1 MRNMGVRIG
10 FLGGGNM
17 ATAMISGLLAQG
29 WRTSDLRVA
38 DVDPVARARLRE
50 TLGVVATDQPSE
62 VVSSSDWVVL
72 AVKPQ
77 QLRPLCQ
84 EIARS
89 AREHL
94 VVSIAAGIRTAELT
108 RWLDGN
114 ERIVRVMPNTPA
126 LLRAGM
132 TGAFALPSVSP
143 TERRQVDELLGAVG
157 KVLWVEQESRLDGV
171 TALSGSGPAYAFY
184 LIEAMQ
190 EAAGRL
196 GFNPDEGRRLS
207 VETLLG
213 AARLAAASEEPA
225 ATLRA
230 RVTSK
235 GGTTERAISVMDAHS
250 VKSHL
255 VEAILAAAERSR
267 ELGDLLGSDE
277 P

>member
-1 MRNMGVRIG
+1 MGVRIG

-17 ATAMISGLLAQG
+17 ATAMMSGLLAQG
-29 WRTSDLRVA
+29 WQAADLRAA
-38 DVDPVARARLRE
+38 DVDPVACQRLRDS
-50 TLGVVATDQPSE
+50 LGIVATDQPSE
-62 VVSSSDWVVL
+62 VVAASDWVVL

-77 QLRPLCQ
+77 QLRPLCRD
-84 EIARS
+84 IAGA
-89 AREHL
+89 ARDRL

-108 RWLDGN
+108 RWLDGH

-132 TGAFALPSVSP
+132 TGAFALAAVSA
-143 TERRQVDELLGAVG
+143 TERRQIDELLGAVG

-171 TALSGSGPAYAFY
+171 TAVSGSGPAYAFY

-196 GFNPDEGRRLS
+196 GFSPEEARRLS

-235 GGTTERAISVMDAHS
+235 GGTTERAIGVMEAHA

-267 ELGDLLGSDE
+267 ELGDLLGRDE

>member
-1 MRNMGVRIG
+1 MGVRIG

-17 ATAMISGLLAQG
+17 ATAMMSGLLAKG
-29 WRTSDLRVA
+29 WQAADLRVA
-38 DVDPVARARLRE
+38 DVDAAARQRLHD
-50 TLGVVATDQPSE
+50 TLGIFATERPSE
-62 VVSSSDWVVL
+62 VVASSDWVVL

-77 QLRPLCQ
+77 QLRLLCR
-84 EIARS
+84 EIAQP
-89 AREHL
+89 ARDRL
-94 VVSIAAGIRTAELT
+94 VVSIAAGIRTADLS
-108 RWLDGN
+108 RWLDGH

-132 TGAFALPSVSP
+132 TGAFALPAVAA
-143 TERRQVDELLGAVG
+143 TERHQVDELLGAVG

-171 TALSGSGPAYAFY
+171 TAVSGSGPAYAFY

-196 GFNPDEGRRLS
+196 GFSPDEARQLS

-235 GGTTERAISVMDAHS
+235 GGTTEQAISVMEAHA
-250 VKSHL
+250 VKSHM

-267 ELGDLLGSDE
+267 ELGDLLGGDE

>member
-1 MRNMGVRIG
+1 MAVRIG

-17 ATAMISGLLAQG
+17 ATAMMSGLLAQG
-29 WRTSDLRVA
+29 WQTADLRVA
-38 DVDPVARARLRE
+38 DVDPGARERLRE

-77 QLRPLCQ
+77 QLRPLCR
-84 EIARS
+84 EIAS
-89 AREHL
+89 PARDRL

-108 RWLDGN
+108 RWLDGH

-132 TGAFALPSVSP
+132 TGAFALPAVSP

-171 TALSGSGPAYAFY
+171 TAVSGSGPAYAFY

-196 GFNPDEGRRLS
+196 GFNAEEARRLS

-213 AARLAAASEEPA
+213 AARLAAATEEPA

-267 ELGDLLGSDE
+267 ELGDLLGRDE